1 MKLGHNAVVIKM
13 INGKGTLKERTVQF
27 PEPRSNQAL
36 ICVSHVAQNSVDGVF
51 VGKCSFWLCSSRR
64 NS

>member
-1 MKLGHNAVVIKM
+1 MARRINNAVVIKT

-36 ICVSHVAQNSVDGVF
+36 ICAQNSVDGTVCRKML
-51 VGKCSFWLCSSRR
+51 VLAM
-64 NS
+64 